1 MKGKI
6 DFKKEPGICD
16 EAKAFINAVYKKLT
30 EIHAVEDVDAGAL
43 RMLMVS
49 YDMYVKA
56 SRELIEKG
64 PIIYD
69 KRGRGKVNPA
79 ASLTKNYYAQVVT
92 FMKEYG
98 LTIKSRER
106 IKAMTPEVDETNEIM
121 QFFKQ
126 QD

>member
-1 MKGKI
+1 MKKI
-6 DFKKEPGICD
+6 IDLSKEKNICD
-16 EAKAFINAVYKKLT
+16 EAKAFIKAVYKKLT
-30 EIHAVEDVDAGAL
+30 EIRAIEEVDAGAL

-56 SRELIEKG
+56 SRELIDKG

-69 KRGRGKVNPA
+69 KRGNGKVNPA

-106 IKAMTPEVDETNEIM
+106 IKAMTPEVDESNEIM
-121 QFFKQ
+121 QFFKHS
-126 QD
+126 D

>member
-1 MKGKI
+1 
-6 DFKKEPGICD
+6 
-16 EAKAFINAVYKKLT
+16 
-30 EIHAVEDVDAGAL
+30 
-43 RMLMVS
+43 MLMVS
-49 YDMYVKA
+49 YDSYVKA

-69 KRGRGKVNPA
+69 KHGRAKPNPA
-79 ASLTKNYYAQVVT
+79 AKESYKYYAQVVT

-106 IKAMTPEVDETNEIM
+106 IKTMTPEVDETNEIM

>member
-1 MKGKI
+1 MKI

-69 KRGRGKVNPA
+69 KRGHGKVNPA